1 MSFKTTVRKDQYH
14 DSVRLMNISREAS
27 SLEGVSRVLAL
38 LGTEGNKKILRD
50 LGFADEAVEGSTPS
64 DLIICVETDSDGGF
78 EAAVQEVDRL
88 LNEAS
93 HASSEQMAA
102 QSLDEA
108 VQEMPSATFALVSI
122 PGEFARLEVTEA
134 LEKGLNVM
142 LFSDNVSI
150 EDELFLKDLAI
161 SKGLL
166 MMGPDC
172 GTAIINGVPLAFANV
187 VARGGIGIVGASGTG
202 IQEITCLI
210 DRMGGG
216 VSHAIGV
223 GGRDL
228 SEKIGGRMMV
238 SALKMLAEDPS
249 TTSLVLISKP
259 GAPDS
264 TKRVLREARKTGLP
278 TVVCLLGKGELPRG
292 GRGLTF
298 VKSLE
303 EAALAAMG
311 KKTFA
316 KPRSRELNRLVD
328 QMPAGRKYLRGLFSG
343 GTLCYEAL
351 LLMDGAMKVKSNI
364 GSGGRFSG
372 KAIYK
377 GHYCLDLG
385 SDEFTQGRPHPM
397 IDSTL
402 RQEYLVDAYRD
413 PSSRVILLDVVLG
426 YGSTA
431 DPAGDMAAALVE
443 ARQTVAGDGPIV
455 LAHVCGTEGDPQS
468 MELQEAKL
476 REAGV
481 FLFPTN
487 AEAVRAALD
496 AIRGQV

>member
-50 LGFADEAVEGSTPS
+50 LGFADEPVEGSTPS

-93 HASSEQMAA
+93 HASSDQMAA

-134 LEKGLNVM
+134 LERGLNVM

-187 VARGGIGIVGASGTG
+187 VSRGGIGIVGASGTG

-278 TVVCLLGKGELPRG
+278 TVVCLLGKGELPRR
-292 GRGLTF
+292 GRGLVF

-316 KPRSRELNRLVD
+316 KPRSVELTRRIRE
-328 QMPAGRKYLRGLFSG
+328 MPASRKYLCGLFSG

-351 LLMDGAMKVKSNI
+351 LLMDGRLKVRSNI
-364 GSGGRFSG
+364 GSGRKLSG
-372 KAIYK
+372 KSAYK

-385 SDEFTQGRPHPM
+385 DDEFTRGRPHPM

-413 PSSRVILLDVVLG
+413 PNSRVILLDVVLG

-431 DPAGDMAAALVE
+431 DPAGDMAGALVE
-443 ARQTVAGDGPIV
+443 ARKTVEGDGPIV

-487 AEAVRAALD
+487 AEAVRAVLD
-496 AIRGQV
+496 AFQV

>member
-1 MSFKTTVRKDQYH
+1 MSFKTTVRKNQYH

-50 LGFADEAVEGSTPS
+50 LGFADEAVEASTHN
-64 DLIICVETDSDGGF
+64 DLIICAETDSDDGF
-78 EAAVQEVDRL
+78 DAAVQEVDRL
-88 LNEAS
+88 LNEAA

-108 VQEMPSATFALVSI
+108 VQEMPGANFALVSI

-134 LEKGLNVM
+134 LERGLNVM

-161 SKGLL
+161 NKGLL

-187 VARGGIGIVGASGTG
+187 VRRGRIGIVGASGTG
-202 IQEITCLI
+202 IQEVTCLI

-238 SALKMLAEDPS
+238 SAIRMLAEDPS
-249 TTSLVLISKP
+249 TTSLILISKP

-264 TKRVLREARKTGLP
+264 TKKVLTEARKTGLP

-311 KKTFA
+311 KETFA
-316 KPRSRELNRLVD
+316 EPRSGELVRR
-328 QMPAGRKYLRGLFSG
+328 MGEMTAGRKYLRGLFSG

-351 LLMDGAMKVKSNI
+351 LLMEGTLKVRSNI

-372 KAIYK
+372 KATYK

-385 SDEFTQGRPHPM
+385 DDKFTRGRPHPM

-402 RQEYLVDAYRD
+402 RQEYLVEAFRD

-426 YGSTA
+426 YGSSA

-443 ARQTVAGDGPIV
+443 ARKGVEGDGTIV
-455 LAHVCGTEGDPQS
+455 LAHVCGTEEDPQS
-468 MELQEAKL
+468 MERQETKL

-487 AEAVRAALD
+487 AEAARAAMD
-496 AIRGQV
+496 VIQG

>member
-1 MSFKTTVRKDQYH
+1 MSFKTTVRKNQYH

-38 LGTEGNKKILRD
+38 LGTQGNKKILRD
-50 LGFADEAVEGSTPS
+50 LSFADEAMEASTPN

-78 EAAVQEVDRL
+78 DAAVQEVDRL

-102 QSLDEA
+102 ESIDEA
-108 VQEMPSATFALVSI
+108 VQEMPGATFALVSI
-122 PGEFARLEVTEA
+122 PGEFARLEVAEA

-187 VARGGIGIVGASGTG
+187 VRRGGIGIVGASGTG
-202 IQEITCLI
+202 IQEVTCLI

-228 SEKIGGRMMV
+228 SKEIGGRMMV
-238 SALKMLAEDPS
+238 SAIIMLSEDPS
-249 TTSLVLISKP
+249 TKSLVLISKP

-264 TKRVLREARKTGLP
+264 TNRVLREARKTGLP

-303 EAALAAMG
+303 AAALAAMKKDSLAG
-311 KKTFA
+311 KN
-316 KPRSRELNRLVD
+316 PRELIKRVNG
-328 QMPAGRKYLRGLFSG
+328 MPAGRKYLRGLFSG

-351 LLMDGAMKVKSNI
+351 LLMDGTLKVRSNI
-364 GSGGRFSG
+364 GSGARFSG
-372 KAIYK
+372 EANYK

-385 SDEFTQGRPHPM
+385 SDEFTKGRPHPM

-402 RQEYLVDAYRD
+402 RQEYLVEAYRD
-413 PSSRVILLDVVLG
+413 PSTRVVLLDVVLG
-426 YGSTA
+426 YGSSS
-431 DPAGDMAAALVE
+431 DPAGDMVTALVE
-443 ARQTVAGDGPIV
+443 ARETVPEDGPII
-455 LAHVCGTEGDPQS
+455 LAHVCGTEEDPQS

-487 AEAVRAALD
+487 AEAVRAAME
-496 AIRGQV
+496 AFKG

>member
-1 MSFKTTVRKDQYH
+1 MS
-14 DSVRLMNISREAS
+14 ISREAG
-27 SLEGVSRVLAL
+27 SLEGVNRVLAL

-50 LGFADEAVEGSTPS
+50 LGFADEGVEASTPN
-64 DLIICVETDSDGGF
+64 DLIVCVETGSDERF
-78 EAAVQEVDRL
+78 AAALQEVDRL
-88 LNEAS
+88 LNQAARS
-93 HASSEQMAA
+93 SSEQMAT

-108 VQEMPSATFALVSI
+108 VQEMTGANFALISI
-122 PGEFARLEVTEA
+122 PGEFARLDVTEA

-187 VARGGIGIVGASGTG
+187 VRRGGIGIVGASGTG
-202 IQEITCLI
+202 IQEVACLI

-228 SEKIGGRMMV
+228 SEKVGGKMMV
-238 SALKMLAEDPS
+238 SAIKMLSEDPS
-249 TTSLVLISKP
+249 TKSLVLISKP
-259 GAPDS
+259 GALDS
-264 TKRVLREARKTGLP
+264 TKKVLREARKTGLP
-278 TVVCLLGKGELPRG
+278 TVICLLGKSELPRG
-292 GRGLTF
+292 GRNLTF

-311 KKTFA
+311 KKTLA
-316 KPRSRELNRLVD
+316 EPRSGELVRRIREGE
-328 QMPAGRKYLRGLFSG
+328 AGRRYLRGLFSG

-351 LLMDGAMKVKSNI
+351 LLMDGRMKVRSNI
-364 GSGGRFSG
+364 GSGRKLSG
-372 KAIYK
+372 NPAYK

-385 SDEFTQGRPHPM
+385 ADEFTRGRPHPM

-402 RQEYLVDAYRD
+402 RQEYLEEAFKDL
-413 PSSRVILLDVVLG
+413 SSRVILLDVVLG
-426 YGSTA
+426 YGSSA
-431 DPAGDMAAALVE
+431 DPAGDMVAALVE
-443 ARQTVAGDGPIV
+443 ARKTTAGEGPIV
-455 LAHVCGTEGDPQS
+455 MAHVCGTEGDPQPIG
-468 MELQEAKL
+468 LQEAKL

-487 AEAVRAALD
+487 AEAVRAAID
-496 AIRGQV
+496 ACQG

>member
-1 MSFKTTVRKDQYH
+1 MSFKAIVRKNQYH

-27 SLEGVSRVLAL
+27 SLEGVKRVLAL

-50 LGFADEAVEGSTPS
+50 QGFADNSVETSTPN
-64 DLIICVETDSDGGF
+64 DLIICVEADRDKLF

-93 HASSEQMAA
+93 HASSEQMAV
-102 QSLDEA
+102 QSIDEA
-108 VQEMPSATFALVSI
+108 VQELPDATFALVSI
-122 PGEFARLEVTEA
+122 PGEFARLEVTDA

-142 LFSDNVSI
+142 LFSDNISI

-161 SKGLL
+161 SRGLL

-187 VARGGIGIVGASGTG
+187 IRRGSAGIVGASGTG
-202 IQEITCLI
+202 IQEVTCLI

-228 SEKIGGRMMV
+228 SEEIGGRMMV
-238 SALKMLAEDPS
+238 SAIKTLARDPS
-249 TTSLVLISKP
+249 TKSLVLISKP
-259 GAPDS
+259 GGPDS
-264 TKRVLREARKTGLP
+264 TRKVLREARKTGLS
-278 TVVCLLGKGELPRG
+278 TVVCLLGKGDLPRG

-311 KKTFA
+311 KKSFA
-316 KPRSRELNRLVD
+316 EPRSEELTRRISEI
-328 QMPAGRKYLRGLFSG
+328 PAGRKYLCGLFSG

-351 LLMDGAMKVKSNI
+351 LLMDGRLKVRSNI
-364 GSGGRFSG
+364 GSGRKLSE
-372 KAIYK
+372 KTAYK

-385 SDEFTQGRPHPM
+385 DDEFTRGRPHPM

-402 RQEYLVDAYRD
+402 RQEYLVKAFRD
-413 PSSRVILLDVVLG
+413 PSTRVILLDVVLG
-426 YGSTA
+426 YGSSA
-431 DPAGDMAAALVE
+431 DPAGDMVAALVE
-443 ARQTVAGDGPIV
+443 AGKGVAGDGPIV

-468 MELQEAKL
+468 MERQEAKL

-487 AEAVRAALD
+487 AEAVRAAMD
-496 AIRGQV
+496 AFQV